1 MSIGF
6 KIKRLREEKNIS
18 QPSLAEILKIS
29 QSELSKIESGKTQ
42 KIDYLFMNKVCEFFE
57 KDHAFF
63 DENVSQTNHIKKM
76 ENSVNYNYGTFN
88 LNQESIIDEIK
99 NLFAENQSLKAEN
112 LELKAKVEKS

>member
-63 DENVSQTNHIKKM
+63 DENSDQTNHIKKI
-76 ENSVNYNYGTFN
+76 ENFINNYHGTIN
-88 LNQESIIDEIK
+88 LNEEKIITEIK
-99 NLFAENQSLKAEN
+99 NLFAENKLLKNE
-112 LELKAKVEKS
+112 LEVLKNKMQ

>member
-6 KIKRLREEKNIS
+6 KIRRLREEKNIS

-63 DENVSQTNHIKKM
+63 DESISQINNVKNGC
-76 ENSVNYNYGTFN
+76 VNNYSTIN
-88 LNQESIIDEIK
+88 INEDKIINEIK
-99 NLFAENQSLKAEN
+99 LLFAENQALKAEN
-112 LELKAKVEKS
+112 RLLNNKFN